1 MDNANVQPHL
11 MRCRKALR
19 RKQIQRR
26 KMKSETAHDFRTS
39 DTVAV
44 TPRQTTVCRAEAGID
59 GRAEARPSEAD
70 GAVALQQ
77 GLKDYREKVS
87 RLQEDGTAV
96 PDLGPAPER
105 DSGKPRRVKIG
116 AGQGGH
122 GWPRGSAALR
132 SGWGGGPA
140 IHGGLWTRRSASLRG
155 ISNTAVLPTAYAF
168 FSVWRKTRIRSR
180 NSAACS

>member
-105 DSGKPRRVKIG
+105 HPNRIRGRDSG
-116 AGQGGH
+116 
-122 GWPRGSAALR
+122 
-132 SGWGGGPA
+132 
-140 IHGGLWTRRSASLRG
+140 
-155 ISNTAVLPTAYAF
+155 
-168 FSVWRKTRIRSR
+168 
-180 NSAACS
+180 

>member
-87 RLQEDGTAV
+87 RLQEDGGGETGGTPVLREQAGPRKAFGANSNRTAAGGT
-96 PDLGPAPER
+96 PCSTGSAETAKR
-105 DSGKPRRVKIG
+105 RRV
-116 AGQGGH
+116 
-122 GWPRGSAALR
+122 AALP
-132 SGWGGGPA
+132 SSVPVSSPSLCALCPA
-140 IHGGLWTRRSASLRG
+140 TPI
-155 ISNTAVLPTAYAF
+155 
-168 FSVWRKTRIRSR
+168 
-180 NSAACS
+180 